1 MGIVHLVRMVILQL
15 HLRYAVAG
23 QVPELVI
30 NVARRIINIVVA
42 ERVTHPEAERLVT
55 VNIRLVTVRVGIL
68 GMVAVVWRVVRI
80 QAVKSGIFFTQIRH
94 AVKII

>member
-1 MGIVHLVRMVILQL
+1 MIALAQMVIRARR
-15 HLRYAVAG
+15 LRYAVAG

-68 GMVAVVWRVVRI
+68 GMVAVVWRVVQI
-80 QAVKSGIFFTQIRH
+80 QAVKSGISCTQI
-94 AVKII
+94 